1 MMRLNKFIAHY
12 STYSRREADQAIL
25 DGYVRIDGEIEKNPA
40 IQVDERK
47 ADVSISGNKVTAQDQ
62 FTVIVYNK
70 PRGELV
76 TKKDPQGRK
85 TIYDSLS
92 KSYRHFI
99 PVGRLDF
106 ASEGL
111 LLLTDAS
118 RVATA
123 LMTSKMERVYR
134 IKIKGAVSEGMKI
147 AMGEGLELE
156 DASAGAHEHAEAG
169 PMSFAP
175 FYAYQVQKDQGDYSI
190 LKVAIGEGQNREL
203 RRFFAH
209 FGAEIV
215 DLKRLSFGG
224 IDLNNLPTGKVRFL
238 ERAEYTSLRA
248 FVDGIER
255 TATQKEKQQKA
266 AQSPFGKERGKGEKE
281 DYSRE
286 KRTGEKGAFGNSMN
300 KTEKPIFTKE
310 KVQPV
315 KRTFIKDKDKSKAN
329 GMTDSF
335 GTNKYS
341 PDKKYAMGSKKK

>member
-12 STYSRREADQAIL
+12 STYSRREADKAIQ
-25 DGYVRIDGEIEKNPA
+25 DGYVRINGEIETNPA
-40 IQVDERK
+40 TQVDEK
-47 ADVSISGNKVTAQDQ
+47 YDSVMISGNKITPTDQ

-76 TKKDPQGRK
+76 TKSDPQGRR
-85 TIYDSLS
+85 TIYDTLA
-92 KSYRHFI
+92 KQYRHYI

-123 LMTSKMERVYR
+123 LMTSKMERVYK
-134 IKIKGAVSEGMKI
+134 IKIKGPVTEAMQV

-156 DASAGAHEHAEAG
+156 DASAGAHQHADAG

-175 FYAYQVQKDQGDYSI
+175 FYAYQIQKNQGDFSI

-209 FGAEIV
+209 FGAEVV

-238 ERAEYTSLRA
+238 ERSEYASLREFLEA
-248 FVDGIER
+248 LEK
-255 TATQKEKQQKA
+255 AEKQKQKPH
-266 AQSPFGKERGKGEKE
+266 SPASRTEERMDRKSPSK
-281 DYSRE
+281 
-286 KRTGEKGAFGNSMN
+286 N
-300 KTEKPIFTKE
+300 
-310 KVQPV
+310 
-315 KRTFIKDKDKSKAN
+315 KSKSKVSN
-329 GMTDSF
+329 EPF
-335 GTNKYS
+335 GTNKYK
-341 PDKKYAMGSKKK
+341 PEKKFAKGETKK

>member
-25 DGYVRIDGEIEKNPA
+25 DGYVRIDGEVESNPA
-40 IQVDERK
+40 IQVDPRI
-47 ADVSISGNKVTAQDQ
+47 ANVMISGKKIVPTEQ

-76 TKKDPQGRK
+76 TKKDPQGRR
-85 TIYDSLS
+85 TIYDSLPQN
-92 KSYRHFI
+92 YRHFI

-111 LLLTDAS
+111 LLMTDAS

-123 LMTSKMERVYR
+123 LMMSKMERVYR
-134 IKIKGAVSEGMKI
+134 IKIKGAVSEAMKT

-156 DASAGAHEHAEAG
+156 DASAGAHELAPEG

-175 FYAYQVQKDQGDYSI
+175 FYAYQIQKDQGNYSI

-209 FGAEIV
+209 FGVDIV

-238 ERAEYTSLRA
+238 ERNEYTSLRGFLDA
-248 FVDGIER
+248 
-255 TATQKEKQQKA
+255 
-266 AQSPFGKERGKGEKE
+266 SEKE
-281 DYSRE
+281 E
-286 KRTGEKGAFGNSMN
+286 KRNSNIKTIREVPAYVAKKKEEPRRAHSKAHPKPSRN
-300 KTEKPIFTKE
+300 KTGK
-310 KVQPV
+310 
-315 KRTFIKDKDKSKAN
+315 
-329 GMTDSF
+329 
-335 GTNKYS
+335 
-341 PDKKYAMGSKKK
+341 

>member
-25 DGYVRIDGEIEKNPA
+25 DGYVRIDGEIETNPA
-40 IQVDERK
+40 TQVDERH
-47 ADVSISGNKVTAQDQ
+47 ANVMISGNKITPTDQ

-85 TIYDSLS
+85 TIYDSLA
-92 KSYRHFI
+92 KQYRHYI
-99 PVGRLDF
+99 PIGRLDF

-123 LMTSKMERVYR
+123 LMTSKMERVYK
-134 IKIKGAVSEGMKI
+134 IKIKGPVTEGMKI

-156 DASAGAHEHAEAG
+156 DASAGAHEHADAG

-224 IDLNNLPTGKVRFL
+224 IELNNLPTGKVRFL
-238 ERAEYTSLRA
+238 ERSEYSSLREFLDA
-248 FVDGIER
+248 VEK
-255 TATQKEKQQKA
+255 AEKLKQKSEKKA
-266 AQSPFGKERGKGEKE
+266 PKAEGKSEFK
-281 DYSRE
+281 S
-286 KRTGEKGAFGNSMN
+286 A
-300 KTEKPIFTKE
+300 KTFTKE
-310 KVQPV
+310 KAKGKP
-315 KRTFIKDKDKSKAN
+315 KPSNEPFS
-329 GMTDSF
+329 
-335 GTNKYS
+335 TNKYK
-341 PDKKYAMGSKKK
+341 PEKKFAKGEHKK

>member
-1 MMRLNKFIAHY
+1 MMRLNKYIAHY

-25 DGYVRIDGEIEKNPA
+25 DGYVRIDGEVETNPA
-40 IQVDERK
+40 IQVDERN
-47 ADVSISGNKVTAQDQ
+47 ANVMISGNKIVPSDQ

-85 TIYDSLS
+85 TIYDSLA
-92 KSYRHFI
+92 KQYRHYI

-123 LMTSKMERVYR
+123 LMTSKMERVYK
-134 IKIKGAVSEGMKI
+134 IKIKGPVTEGMKI

-156 DASAGAHEHAEAG
+156 DASAGAHEHADAG

-224 IDLNNLPTGKVRFL
+224 IELNNLPTGKVRFL
-238 ERAEYTSLRA
+238 ERSEYSNLREFLDA
-248 FVDGIER
+248 VEK
-255 TATQKEKQQKA
+255 AEKQKQKNEKKA
-266 AQSPFGKERGKGEKE
+266 PRAEGKPEHKP
-281 DYSRE
+281 
-286 KRTGEKGAFGNSMN
+286 A
-300 KTEKPIFTKE
+300 KTFTK
-310 KVQPV
+310 
-315 KRTFIKDKDKSKAN
+315 DKAKAKAKPSN
-329 GMTDSF
+329 EPFS
-335 GTNKYS
+335 TNKYKPES
-341 PDKKYAMGSKKK
+341 KFSKGGKK

>member
-40 IQVDERK
+40 VSVDERS
-47 ADVSISGNKVTAQDQ
+47 ANVSVSGNKITATDQ

-76 TKKDPQGRK
+76 TKKDPQNRK

-92 KSYRHFI
+92 KNYKHFI
-99 PVGRLDF
+99 PVGRLDY

-123 LMTSKMERVYR
+123 LMTSKMERVYK
-134 IKIKGAVSEGMKI
+134 IKIKGPVTEGMKI
-147 AMGEGLELE
+147 AMGEGLELD
-156 DASAGAHEHAEAG
+156 DASAGAHEYAEEG

-224 IDLNNLPTGKVRFL
+224 IELNNLPTGKVRFL
-238 ERAEYTSLRA
+238 ERNEYASLRD
-248 FVDGIER
+248 FLE
-255 TATQKEKQQKA
+255 TAEKA
-266 AQSPFGKERGKGEKE
+266 AKMKQKSEKKFTGALGKFDKKFSKDGKFSAKPAVKDEKKPTK
-281 DYSRE
+281 RE
-286 KRTGEKGAFGNSMN
+286 
-300 KTEKPIFTKE
+300 
-310 KVQPV
+310 
-315 KRTFIKDKDKSKAN
+315 FIKDKKVKPEN
-329 GMTDSF
+329 EVF
-335 GTNKYS
+335 GTNKYK
-341 PDKKYAMGSKKK
+341 PKTDNKFKK

>member
-40 IQVDERK
+40 VSVDERN
-47 ADVSISGNKVTAQDQ
+47 ANVSVSGTKITVTDQ

-76 TKKDPQGRK
+76 TKKDPQKRK

-92 KSYRHFI
+92 KNYKHFI

-134 IKIKGAVSEGMKI
+134 IKIKGNVTDAMKV

-156 DASAGAHEHAEAG
+156 DASAGAHEYADAG

-175 FYAYQVQKDQGDYSI
+175 FYAYQIQKDQGDYSI

-224 IDLNNLPTGKVRFL
+224 IELNNLPTGKVRFL
-238 ERAEYTSLRA
+238 ERAEYANLRE
-248 FVDGIER
+248 FLESIEKADKMKQKDAQGKAKQLR
-255 TATQKEKQQKA
+255 KPTQMSMPVEVKKPTK
-266 AQSPFGKERGKGEKE
+266 
-281 DYSRE
+281 RE
-286 KRTGEKGAFGNSMN
+286 
-300 KTEKPIFTKE
+300 
-310 KVQPV
+310 
-315 KRTFIKDKDKSKAN
+315 FIKDKKIKP
-329 GMTDSF
+329 TEEVF
-335 GTNKYS
+335 GTNKYKPKS
-341 PDKKYAMGSKKK
+341 DNKFKK

>member
-1 MMRLNKFIAHY
+1 MMRLNKYIAHY

-25 DGYVRIDGEIEKNPA
+25 DGYVRIDGEIETNPA
-40 IQVDERK
+40 TQVDERN
-47 ADVSISGNKVTAQDQ
+47 ANVMISGNKITPTDQ

-85 TIYDSLS
+85 TIYDSLA
-92 KSYRHFI
+92 KQYRHYI

-123 LMTSKMERVYR
+123 LMTSKMERVYK
-134 IKIKGAVSEGMKI
+134 IKIKGPVTDAMKV

-156 DASAGAHEHAEAG
+156 DASAGAHEHADAG

-175 FYAYQVQKDQGDYSI
+175 FYAYTIQKDQGDYSV

-209 FGAEIV
+209 FGAEVV

-238 ERAEYTSLRA
+238 ERSEYASLRDFLEA
-248 FVDGIER
+248 LEK
-255 TATQKEKQQKA
+255 AEKQKQKSQPKPPRA
-266 AQSPFGKERGKGEKE
+266 EGRAE
-281 DYSRE
+281 
-286 KRTGEKGAFGNSMN
+286 N
-300 KTEKPIFTKE
+300 KPKSVSKP
-310 KVQPV
+310 
-315 KRTFIKDKDKSKAN
+315 KSKSKPSN
-329 GMTDSF
+329 EPF
-335 GTNKYS
+335 GTNKYK
-341 PDKKYAMGSKKK
+341 PEKNLQKVKSKNENANVSDQS

>member
-25 DGYVRIDGEIEKNPA
+25 DGYVRVDGEIEKNPA

-92 KSYRHFI
+92 KNYRHFI

-134 IKIKGAVSEGMKI
+134 IKIKGAVSDAMKV

-255 TATQKEKQQKA
+255 TTAQKEKQQKTA
-266 AQSPFGKERGKGEKE
+266 VQSPFGKERKRSDKE
-281 DYSRE
+281 S
-286 KRTGEKGAFGNSMN
+286 FGSDVPV
-300 KTEKPIFTKE
+300 TPKPLFTKE
-310 KVQPV
+310 KAKPV
-315 KRTFIKDKDKSKAN
+315 KRTFVKDKDKSKAN
-329 GMTDSF
+329 AASDSF
-335 GTNKYS
+335 GTNKYN
-341 PDKKYAMGSKKK
+341 PDKKYAMGNRKK

>member
-12 STYSRREADQAIL
+12 STYSRREADQAIQ
-25 DGYVRIDGEIEKNPA
+25 DGYVRIDGEIETNPA
-40 IQVDERK
+40 TQVDERH
-47 ADVSISGNKVTAQDQ
+47 ANVTISGKKIVPQDQ

-92 KSYRHFI
+92 KQYRHYI

-134 IKIKGAVSEGMKI
+134 IKIKGPVSEAMMK
-147 AMGEGLELE
+147 ALDEGITVE
-156 DASAGAHEHAEAG
+156 DASAGAHEHSEITS
-169 PMSFAP
+169 MSFAP
-175 FYAYQVQKDQGDYSI
+175 FYAYQIQKNQGDYSI

-209 FGAEIV
+209 FGAEVV

-238 ERAEYTSLRA
+238 ERNEYASLREFLDA
-248 FVDGIER
+248 VEK
-255 TATQKEKQQKA
+255 AEKTQ
-266 AQSPFGKERGKGEKE
+266 PKGEKRSSGAQSKGE
-281 DYSRE
+281 HRPE
-286 KRTGEKGAFGNSMN
+286 K
-300 KTEKPIFTKE
+300 KTFAKE
-310 KVQPV
+310 KA
-315 KRTFIKDKDKSKAN
+315 KSRPAT
-329 GMTDSF
+329 GSF
-335 GTNKYS
+335 GTNKYK
-341 PDKKYAMGSKKK
+341 PEKKFTPGDRKK

>member
-40 IQVDERK
+40 LQVDERK
-47 ADVSISGNKVTAQDQ
+47 VDVTISGNKVTPNDQ

-134 IKIKGAVSEGMKI
+134 IKIKGAVSEAMKV

-255 TATQKEKQQKA
+255 TTTQKEKQLKA
-266 AQSPFGKERGKGEKE
+266 AQSPFGKERKKSDKE
-281 DYSRE
+281 SFAGD
-286 KRTGEKGAFGNSMN
+286 APIAP
-300 KTEKPIFTKE
+300 KPLFTKE
-310 KVQPV
+310 KAKPV
-315 KRTFIKDKDKSKAN
+315 KRTFVKDKEKSKAN
-329 GMTDSF
+329 AMTDSF
-335 GTNKYS
+335 GTNKYN
-341 PDKKYAMGSKKK
+341 PAKKYAMGSKKK

>member
-25 DGYVRIDGEIEKNPA
+25 DGYVRIDGEIETNPA
-40 IQVDERK
+40 TQVDERH
-47 ADVSISGNKVTAQDQ
+47 ANVMVSGNKIVPNDQ

-76 TKKDPQGRK
+76 TKKDPQGRR
-85 TIYDSLS
+85 TIYDSLA
-92 KSYRHFI
+92 KQYRHYI

-123 LMTSKMERVYR
+123 LMTSKMERVYK
-134 IKIKGAVSEGMKI
+134 IKIKGPVTEGMKI

-156 DASAGAHEHAEAG
+156 DASAGAHEHADAG

-224 IDLNNLPTGKVRFL
+224 IELNNLPTGKVRFL
-238 ERAEYTSLRA
+238 ERSEYSSLREFLDA
-248 FVDGIER
+248 VEK
-255 TATQKEKQQKA
+255 AEKQKQKSQPKA
-266 AQSPFGKERGKGEKE
+266 PRAV
-281 DYSRE
+281 
-286 KRTGEKGAFGNSMN
+286 
-300 KTEKPIFTKE
+300 EKPESKPA
-310 KVQPV
+310 K
-315 KRTFIKDKDKSKAN
+315 KTFVKDKAKVKPKPSN
-329 GMTDSF
+329 EPFS
-335 GTNKYS
+335 TNKYK
-341 PDKKYAMGSKKK
+341 PDTKFAKGGKK

>member
-40 IQVDERK
+40 ISVDERH
-47 ADVSISGNKVTAQDQ
+47 ANVSVSGNKITATDQ

-92 KSYRHFI
+92 KAYRHFI
-99 PVGRLDF
+99 PVGRLDY

-134 IKIKGAVSEGMKI
+134 IKIKGPVTEGMKI

-156 DASAGAHEHAEAG
+156 DASAGAHDHAEAG

-238 ERAEYTSLRA
+238 ERNEYGSLREFLDA
-248 FVDGIER
+248 AEKSDKMRQKSEKKAPRAEGKPEHRPER
-255 TATQKEKQQKA
+255 KAEPKLAKEKAK
-266 AQSPFGKERGKGEKE
+266 P
-281 DYSRE
+281 E
-286 KRTGEKGAFGNSMN
+286 KRV
-300 KTEKPIFTKE
+300 FTK
-310 KVQPV
+310 
-315 KRTFIKDKDKSKAN
+315 DKAKLKAKPEN
-329 GMTDSF
+329 DSF
-335 GTNKYS
+335 GTNKYN
-341 PDKKYAMGSKKK
+341 PDKKFTKGAYKK

>member
-40 IQVDERK
+40 VSVDERS
-47 ADVSISGNKVTAQDQ
+47 ANVSISGHKITATDQ

-76 TKKDPQGRK
+76 TKKDPQNRK

-92 KSYRHFI
+92 KNYKHFI

-111 LLLTDAS
+111 LLMTDAS

-134 IKIKGAVSEGMKI
+134 IKIKGPVSDAMKV

-156 DASAGAHEHAEAG
+156 DASAGAHEYAEEG

-224 IDLNNLPTGKVRFL
+224 IELNNLPTGKVRFL
-238 ERAEYTSLRA
+238 ERAEYANLRE
-248 FVDGIER
+248 FLD
-255 TATQKEKQQKA
+255 ATEKATKQKQKEIKKTIPA
-266 AQSPFGKERGKGEKE
+266 ERKSEKKPLKHE
-281 DYSRE
+281 EKKPTKRE
-286 KRTGEKGAFGNSMN
+286 
-300 KTEKPIFTKE
+300 
-310 KVQPV
+310 
-315 KRTFIKDKDKSKAN
+315 FIKDKKPKPQN
-329 GMTDSF
+329 EVF
-335 GTNKYS
+335 GTNKYKPKS
-341 PDKKYAMGSKKK
+341 DSKFKK

>member
-1 MMRLNKFIAHY
+1 MMRLNKYIAHY

-25 DGYVRIDGEIEKNPA
+25 DGYVRIDGEVEINPA
-40 IQVDERK
+40 TQVDERN
-47 ADVSISGNKVTAQDQ
+47 ANVMISGNKITPSDQ

-85 TIYDSLS
+85 TIYDSLA
-92 KSYRHFI
+92 KQYRHYI

-123 LMTSKMERVYR
+123 LMTSKMERVYK

-224 IDLNNLPTGKVRFL
+224 IELNNLPTGKVRFL
-238 ERAEYTSLRA
+238 ERNEYSNLREFLDA
-248 FVDGIER
+248 VEK
-255 TATQKEKQQKA
+255 AEKQKQKSEKKA
-266 AQSPFGKERGKGEKE
+266 PRAEGKPQ
-281 DYSRE
+281 
-286 KRTGEKGAFGNSMN
+286 F
-300 KTEKPIFTKE
+300 KPKSAS
-310 KVQPV
+310 
-315 KRTFIKDKDKSKAN
+315 KDKPKSKSKPSN
-329 GMTDSF
+329 EPF
-335 GTNKYS
+335 GTNKYK
-341 PDKKYAMGSKKK
+341 PDSKFSKGGKK

>member
-1 MMRLNKFIAHY
+1 MMRLNKYIAHY

-25 DGYVRIDGEIEKNPA
+25 DGYVRIDGEVETNPA
-40 IQVDERK
+40 IQVDERN
-47 ADVSISGNKVTAQDQ
+47 ANVMISGNKIVPSDQ

-85 TIYDSLS
+85 TIYDSLA
-92 KSYRHFI
+92 KQYRHYI

-123 LMTSKMERVYR
+123 LMTSKMERVYK
-134 IKIKGAVSEGMKI
+134 IKIKGPVTEGMKI

-156 DASAGAHEHAEAG
+156 DASAGAHEHADAG

-224 IDLNNLPTGKVRFL
+224 IELNNLPTGKVRFL
-238 ERAEYTSLRA
+238 ERSEYSNLREFLDA
-248 FVDGIER
+248 VEK
-255 TATQKEKQQKA
+255 AEKQKQKNEKKA
-266 AQSPFGKERGKGEKE
+266 PRAEGKPEHKP
-281 DYSRE
+281 S
-286 KRTGEKGAFGNSMN
+286 
-300 KTEKPIFTKE
+300 KTFTK
-310 KVQPV
+310 
-315 KRTFIKDKDKSKAN
+315 DKAKAKAKPSN
-329 GMTDSF
+329 EPFS
-335 GTNKYS
+335 TNKYK
-341 PDKKYAMGSKKK
+341 PDSKFSKGGKK

>member
-12 STYSRREADQAIL
+12 TTYSRREADQAIL

-40 IQVDERK
+40 LQVDERK
-47 ADVSISGNKVTAQDQ
+47 ADVSISGNKVTPNDQ

-85 TIYDSLS
+85 TIYDTLS
-92 KSYRHFI
+92 KHYRHFI

-134 IKIKGAVSEGMKI
+134 IKIKGAVSEAMKV

-255 TATQKEKQQKA
+255 TTTQKEKQLKA
-266 AQSPFGKERGKGEKE
+266 VQSPFGKERKKSDKE
-281 DYSRE
+281 SSAGD
-286 KRTGEKGAFGNSMN
+286 APIAP
-300 KTEKPIFTKE
+300 KPLFTKE
-310 KVQPV
+310 KAAPA
-315 KRTFIKDKDKSKAN
+315 KRTFVKDKEKSKAN
-329 GMTDSF
+329 AMTDSF
-335 GTNKYS
+335 GTNKYN
-341 PDKKYAMGSKKK
+341 PAKKYAMGGKKK

>member
-25 DGYVRIDGEIEKNPA
+25 DGYVRIDGEVETNPA
-40 IQVDERK
+40 TQVDERH
-47 ADVSISGNKVTAQDQ
+47 ADVTISGKKIVPQDQ

-85 TIYDSLS
+85 TIYDSLA
-92 KSYRHFI
+92 KQYRHYI

-123 LMTSKMERVYR
+123 LMTSKMERVYK
-134 IKIKGAVSEGMKI
+134 IKIKGPVTDAMKV

-156 DASAGAHEHAEAG
+156 DASAGAHEHSEIG
-169 PMSFAP
+169 SMSFAP
-175 FYAYQVQKDQGDYSI
+175 FYAYQIQKNQGDFSV

-209 FGAEIV
+209 FGAEVV

-238 ERAEYTSLRA
+238 ERNEYASLRDFLDA
-248 FVDGIER
+248 VEKAEKTKQKAEKKLPRAEGESEPKFI
-255 TATQKEKQQKA
+255 KEKPK
-266 AQSPFGKERGKGEKE
+266 P
-281 DYSRE
+281 E
-286 KRTGEKGAFGNSMN
+286 KRAFS
-300 KTEKPIFTKE
+300 KE
-310 KVQPV
+310 KA
-315 KRTFIKDKDKSKAN
+315 KSKSKPAN
-329 GMTDSF
+329 DSF
-335 GTNKYS
+335 STNKYK
-341 PDKKYAMGSKKK
+341 PEKKFTQGERKK

>member
-1 MMRLNKFIAHY
+1 MMRLNKYIAHY

-25 DGYVRIDGEIEKNPA
+25 DGYVRIDGEIETNPA
-40 IQVDERK
+40 TQVDERN
-47 ADVSISGNKVTAQDQ
+47 ANVMISGNKITPSDQ

-85 TIYDSLS
+85 TIYDSLA
-92 KSYRHFI
+92 KQYRHYI

-123 LMTSKMERVYR
+123 LMTSKMERVYK
-134 IKIKGAVSEGMKI
+134 IKIKGPVTEGMKI

-224 IDLNNLPTGKVRFL
+224 IELNNLPTGKVRFL
-238 ERAEYTSLRA
+238 ERSEYSNLREFLDA
-248 FVDGIER
+248 VEK
-255 TATQKEKQQKA
+255 AEKQKQKSEKKA
-266 AQSPFGKERGKGEKE
+266 PRAEGKPE
-281 DYSRE
+281 Y
-286 KRTGEKGAFGNSMN
+286 
-300 KTEKPIFTKE
+300 KPKSAS
-310 KVQPV
+310 
-315 KRTFIKDKDKSKAN
+315 KDKPKAKSKPSN
-329 GMTDSF
+329 EPF
-335 GTNKYS
+335 GTNKYK
-341 PDKKYAMGSKKK
+341 PDSKFSKGGKK

>member
-1 MMRLNKFIAHY
+1 MMRLNKYIAHY

-25 DGYVRIDGEIEKNPA
+25 DGYVRIDGEIETNPA
-40 IQVDERK
+40 TQVDERH
-47 ADVSISGNKVTAQDQ
+47 ANVMISGNKITPTDQ

-85 TIYDSLS
+85 TIYDSLA
-92 KSYRHFI
+92 KQYRHFI

-123 LMTSKMERVYR
+123 LMTSKMERVYK
-134 IKIKGAVSEGMKI
+134 IKIKGPVTEGMKI

-156 DASAGAHEHAEAG
+156 DASAGAHEQADAG

-238 ERAEYTSLRA
+238 ERSEYASLREFLDA
-248 FVDGIER
+248 VEK
-255 TATQKEKQQKA
+255 AEKQKQK
-266 AQSPFGKERGKGEKE
+266 SEK
-281 DYSRE
+281 
-286 KRTGEKGAFGNSMN
+286 
-300 KTEKPIFTKE
+300 
-310 KVQPV
+310 KVPKSFDNAEHKPV
-315 KRTFIKDKDKSKAN
+315 KKRLDHEKTKSKSKPS
-329 GMTDSF
+329 GEPF
-335 GTNKYS
+335 GTNKYK
-341 PDKKYAMGSKKK
+341 PDSKFAKGGKK

>member
-1 MMRLNKFIAHY
+1 MMRLNKYIAHY

-40 IQVDERK
+40 VSVDERS
-47 ADVSISGNKVTAQDQ
+47 ANVMVSGNKITATDQ

-76 TKKDPQGRK
+76 TKKDPQKRR

-92 KSYRHFI
+92 SNYKHFI
-99 PVGRLDF
+99 PVGRLDY

-134 IKIKGAVSEGMKI
+134 IKIKGAVTEGMKI
-147 AMGEGLELE
+147 AMGEGLELD
-156 DASAGAHEHAEAG
+156 DASAGAHEYAEEG

-175 FYAYQVQKDQGDYSI
+175 FYAYQIQKDQGDYSI

-224 IDLNNLPTGKVRFL
+224 IELNNLPTGKVRFL
-238 ERAEYTSLRA
+238 ERAEYASLRD
-248 FVDGIER
+248 FLE
-255 TATQKEKQQKA
+255 TAEKAQVMKQKDMQGKA
-266 AQSPFGKERGKGEKE
+266 RALGKPAVR
-281 DYSRE
+281 
-286 KRTGEKGAFGNSMN
+286 
-300 KTEKPIFTKE
+300 KPIVEVKKATKRE
-310 KVQPV
+310 
-315 KRTFIKDKDKSKAN
+315 FIKDKKEKPQN
-329 GMTDSF
+329 EVF
-335 GTNKYS
+335 GTNKYKPKS
-341 PDKKYAMGSKKK
+341 ENKFKK

>member
-12 STYSRREADQAIL
+12 STYSRREADQAIQ
-25 DGYVRIDGEIEKNPA
+25 DGYVRVNGEIETNPA
-40 IQVDERK
+40 TQVDEK
-47 ADVSISGNKVTAQDQ
+47 HDQVMISGKKIVPQDQ

-85 TIYDSLS
+85 TIYDSLA
-92 KSYRHFI
+92 KQYRHFI

-123 LMTSKMERVYR
+123 LMTSKMERVYK
-134 IKIKGAVSEGMKI
+134 IKIKGPVTDAMKV

-156 DASAGAHEHAEAG
+156 DASAGAHEHSEIG
-169 PMSFAP
+169 SMSFAP
-175 FYAYQVQKDQGDYSI
+175 FYAYQVQKNQGDFSV

-209 FGAEIV
+209 FGAEVV

-238 ERAEYTSLRA
+238 ERNEYASLRD
-248 FVDGIER
+248 FLDTIEK
-255 TATQKEKQQKA
+255 AEKHKKEKKTPEA
-266 AQSPFGKERGKGEKE
+266 GATRKPGGEKP
-281 DYSRE
+281 
-286 KRTGEKGAFGNSMN
+286 K
-300 KTEKPIFTKE
+300 
-310 KVQPV
+310 PV
-315 KRTFIKDKDKSKAN
+315 KKSIK
-329 GMTDSF
+329 
-335 GTNKYS
+335 
-341 PDKKYAMGSKKK
+341 GSRKQ

>member
-25 DGYVRIDGEIEKNPA
+25 DGYVRVEGEIETNPA
-40 IQVDERK
+40 TQVDERH
-47 ADVSISGNKVTAQDQ
+47 ANVMISGNKITPSDQ

-76 TKKDPQGRK
+76 TKKDPQGRR
-85 TIYDSLS
+85 TIYDSLA
-92 KSYRHFI
+92 KQYRHFI

-134 IKIKGAVSEGMKI
+134 IKIKGHVTDAMKK

-156 DASAGAHEHAEAG
+156 DAMAGAHEHSEVES
-169 PMSFAP
+169 MNFAP
-175 FYAYQVQKDQGDYSI
+175 FYAYQVQKDQGAYSI

-209 FGAEIV
+209 FGAEVV

-238 ERAEYTSLRA
+238 ERSEYASLRD
-248 FVDGIER
+248 FLDTIE
-255 TATQKEKQQKA
+255 KEQNKA
-266 AQSPFGKERGKGEKE
+266 KKLKTLQEGKKEALPPKKKEPEVRRAHSKAHPKPSAKER
-281 DYSRE
+281 
-286 KRTGEKGAFGNSMN
+286 KR
-300 KTEKPIFTKE
+300 
-310 KVQPV
+310 
-315 KRTFIKDKDKSKAN
+315 
-329 GMTDSF
+329 
-335 GTNKYS
+335 
-341 PDKKYAMGSKKK
+341 